1 MTNGNWSSTRR
12 GALAEVAAILAVW
25 AAAVALINPRGN
37 FPIDDDWDF
46 ALAAW
51 RFASTGQFHFT
62 PFTAVSLRAQ
72 VLWGALWTRLFGQ
85 SFDVLRAS
93 TLVLALATLVV
104 VHRILL
110 RAGVPRFGRLIATLA
125 FGFHPIFLW
134 SSCTFMT
141 EVPFVFAS
149 SIALACFIRG
159 FKEDA
164 ISHAVTSPETVCH
177 SETGGAPE
185 GRSAARNPPPTE
197 RDALIGRG
205 FVAVLRPFWAPADR
219 NEKWVFAG
227 CLATIVA
234 CFVRQTGITILAAPL
249 LLALMRRRW
258 RDALAISSTMA
269 LFAATLL
276 LKREW
281 LAGSPQ
287 EFANHFKMWRES
299 TFRLPEQIAVFDHYA
314 TFNAQNCALF
324 FLPLVAP
331 LALVF
336 IRSARRN
343 DFVIASVIAL
353 LFVAR
358 VQSLIALG
366 LTMPYFVSPYCCDI
380 FAGNI
385 FADFGLGPLALAGTY
400 PFRLPHGAR
409 LGITYLSVICA
420 ALLIWAVIRRASRTN
435 ASLLAIGVALFGS
448 LALFGSGL
456 YVDRYSFDSA
466 WPLVIALPMILP
478 WKSRAVRT
486 VSAGALVIIA
496 TFSTL
501 AVQEY
506 FSWNRARWTAIRDLR
521 ARGVAITAINAGA
534 EPFYLYELSHGDQR
548 MRRIN
553 QFGVPD
559 RPYTVAFEPLPGKR
573 IIARYPY
580 RGWFG
585 YHRGEVFVLAT
596 GAPASS

>member
-1 MTNGNWSSTRR
+1 MPNGNWSSTRR
-12 GALAEVAAILAVW
+12 GVLAEIAAILALW
-25 AAAVALINPRGN
+25 AAAVAFIRPRGD

-93 TLVLALATLVV
+93 TLILALATLVV
-104 VHRILL
+104 VHGTLL
-110 RAGVPRFGRLIATLA
+110 RAGVPRFGRIIATLA

-149 SIALACFIRG
+149 SVALACFIRSFEEG
-159 FKEDA
+159 A
-164 ISHAVTSPETVCH
+164 APNLPLIPISPLRQGE
-177 SETGGAPE
+177 GGRW
-185 GRSAARNPPPTE
+185 GWI
-197 RDALIGRG
+197 L
-205 FVAVLRPFWAPADR
+205 
-219 NEKWVFAG
+219 AG

-234 CFVRQTGITILAAPL
+234 CFVRQTGVTILAAPL

-258 RDALAISSTMA
+258 RDAMTISCTVG

-287 EFANHFKMWRES
+287 EFANHFKMWTES

-324 FLPLVAP
+324 FFPLVAP
-331 LALVF
+331 LGLVF

-343 DFVIASVIAL
+343 DIVIAAVIAL
-353 LFVAR
+353 LFVVR

-385 FADFGLGPLALAGTY
+385 FADFGLGPLALAGAY
-400 PFRLPHGAR
+400 PFRLPYVAR
-409 LGITYLSVICA
+409 LGITYLSVVLA
-420 ALLIWAVIRRASRTN
+420 ALLIWAVVRRASRTN
-435 ASLLAIGVALFGS
+435 ASLLALGMALFGS

-478 WKSRAVRT
+478 WKSRAVRV
-486 VSAGALVIIA
+486 VSVGALVIIA

-548 MRRIN
+548 MRRIY

-580 RGWFG
+580 RGWLG
-585 YHRGEVFVLAT
+585 LHRGDVFVLLT
-596 GAPASS
+596 SGKHV

>member
-1 MTNGNWSSTRR
+1 MNARAR
-12 GALAEVAAILAVW
+12 ELLAILITW
-25 AAAVALINPRGN
+25 AAAIAFIRPRGD

-85 SFDVLRAS
+85 SFDVLRAG
-93 TLVLALATLVV
+93 L
-104 VHRILL
+104 
-110 RAGVPRFGRLIATLA
+110 PRFGRIIATLA

-149 SIALACFIRG
+149 SVALACFIRG
-159 FKEDA
+159 FEEGA
-164 ISHAVTSPETVCH
+164 APNLPLIPISPLRRGE
-177 SETGGAPE
+177 GGRW
-185 GRSAARNPPPTE
+185 GWI
-197 RDALIGRG
+197 L
-205 FVAVLRPFWAPADR
+205 
-219 NEKWVFAG
+219 AG

-234 CFVRQTGITILAAPL
+234 CFVRQTGVTILAAPL

-258 RDALAISSTMA
+258 RDAMTISCTVA

-287 EFANHFKMWRES
+287 EFANHFKMWTES

-331 LALVF
+331 LVLLF

-343 DFVIASVIAL
+343 DVMIAAVIAL
-353 LFVAR
+353 LFVVR

-385 FADFGLGPLALAGTY
+385 FADFGLGPLALAGVY
-400 PFRLPHGAR
+400 PFRLPYVAR
-409 LGITYLSVICA
+409 LGITCLSVIFA
-420 ALLIWAVIRRASRTN
+420 TLLVWAVVRRASRTN
-435 ASLLAIGVALFGS
+435 ASLLALGVALFGS
-448 LALFGSGL
+448 LVLFGSGL

-466 WPLVIALPMILP
+466 WPLVIALPLILP
-478 WKSRAVRT
+478 WKSRAVRV
-486 VSAGALVIIA
+486 VSVGALVIIA

-548 MRRIN
+548 MRRIY

-580 RGWFG
+580 RGWLG
-585 YHRGEVFVLAT
+585 LHRGNVFVLLT
-596 GAPASS
+596 SSGHV